1 MRASRDP
8 GGADVPAGAGAAA
21 DAAARPVPQAPA
33 GPVPPARWDGAA
45 LTTTWSPDALG
56 EGFEARRLD
65 LADDDEGEVTATLVR
80 LAPDPTLRPARVV
93 LYVHGWSDYFF
104 QTPLAHFW
112 RAQGAAFYALD
123 LRKSGRSLRPH
134 QTPGYV
140 DDLRTYDEEIGA
152 ALAVVRAEL
161 GPVARVMLMG
171 HSTGGL
177 VLSLWT
183 ARHPG
188 AVSGLVLNSPWLEL
202 QGSSLARHLSAP
214 AISRLA
220 RFNPK
225 AALPNID
232 PGYYARTID
241 VATGGD
247 WTVDDRWRPTPSFP
261 VRAGWL
267 SAIMVGHA
275 AVARGLGIDVPVLVT
290 MSDRTLISAR
300 WSEEMRSADVVLDV
314 EAIARRAVQLGHVV
328 TVVRVP
334 GGMHDLTLSARP
346 ARERFYAELTRWLAA
361 YGWS

>member
-1 MRASRDP
+1 MPPPD
-8 GGADVPAGAGAAA
+8 
-21 DAAARPVPQAPA
+21 APA
-33 GPVPPARWDGAA
+33 WDATT
-45 LTTTWSPDALG
+45 LTTSWGPDALG
-56 EGFEARRLD
+56 DGFEARRLD

-80 LAPDPTLRPARVV
+80 HLPDPTLRPARAV

-104 QTPLAHFW
+104 QAPLARFW
-112 RAQGAAFYALD
+112 HSQGAAFYALD
-123 LRKSGRSLRPH
+123 LRKSGRSLREH

-152 ALAVVRAEL
+152 ALDVVRAEL

-177 VLSLWT
+177 VLSLWV

-188 AVSGLVLNSPWLEL
+188 VVRGLVLNSPWLEL

-220 RFNPK
+220 RFSPK

-247 WTVDDRWRPTPSFP
+247 WTVDTRWRPTPSFP

-267 SAIMVGHA
+267 SAVMVGHA
-275 AVARGLGIDVPVLVT
+275 AVARGLDIDVPVLAAV
-290 MSDRTLISAR
+290 SGRTLISPR
-300 WSEEMRSADVVLDV
+300 WSEDMRTADVVLDV
-314 EAIARRAVQLGHVV
+314 EAIARRAVQLGPVV
-328 TVVRVP
+328 TLVRVP
-334 GGMHDLTLSARP
+334 GAMHDLTLSAPR
-346 ARERFYAELTRWLAA
+346 ARERFYAELTRWLVA